1 MADETENTV
10 AADAS
15 DVIATLSQQISS
27 LSVDLAIAK
36 AQINALRQ
44 RIDQQ
49 TKTRKEGVAA

>member
-10 AADAS
+10 AVDAS

>member
-27 LSVDLAIAK
+27 LSVDLAIAR
-36 AQINALRQ
+36 AQASALRR
-44 RIDQQ
+44 RIAELEATQSEN
-49 TKTRKEGVAA
+49 K

>member
-1 MADETENTV
+1 MADNTTETTE

-36 AQINALRQ
+36 AQVNALQ
-44 RIDQQ
+44 RRIAELEAKQS
-49 TKTRKEGVAA
+49 KSE

>member
-1 MADETENTV
+1 MADETETTV

-49 TKTRKEGVAA
+49 TKTRKEGAAA